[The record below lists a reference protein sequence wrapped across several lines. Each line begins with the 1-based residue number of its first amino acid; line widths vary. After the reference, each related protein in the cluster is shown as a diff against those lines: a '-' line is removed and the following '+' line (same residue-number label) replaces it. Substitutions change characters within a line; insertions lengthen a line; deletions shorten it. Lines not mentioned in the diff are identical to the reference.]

1 MNQLTVSCPHCAKPS
16 RLDADK
22 LPNQPA
28 VFPCPHCQGRVVVDK
43 SKQAADPQ
51 PATAPP
57 SPSPSTTENK
67 TPAVQPT
74 APDRRFAA
82 LPNDAILPSGII
94 VGQDQSTIDEIRT
107 VLAALGSDVEQVAS
121 PAIARQ
127 MIIEESPEL
136 CIIADDGNNTT
147 PSPSMAELTG
157 LHPRFRRRLYLV
169 LIADDVRSG
178 DGNTAFMHEVNLVL
192 ARQELSQLS
201 AALYS
206 GLIPRAALPSVPRG
220 DRDEGHDLSDRS
232 PEDVSVCVLGPHESP
247 TTPFPDP
254 GAVRQ
259 SRSPLPARYSPWQ
272 PLPRASSSST
282 TSAARSGNPAR
293 GPT

>member
-51 PATAPP
+51 PATVPP
-57 SPSPSTTENK
+57 SPLPSTTETK

-82 LPNDAILPSGII
+82 LPKDAILPSGII

-136 CIIADDGNNTT
+136 CIIADDGINTN

-192 ARQELSQLS
+192 ARQELSQLG
-201 AALYS
+201 AALHS
-206 GLIPRAALPSVPRG
+206 GLKY
-220 DRDEGHDLSDRS
+220 
-232 PEDVSVCVLGPHESP
+232 HERLYRP
-247 TTPFPDP
+247 YLEATEAKGTI
-254 GAVRQ
+254 
-259 SRSPLPARYSPWQ
+259 
-272 PLPRASSSST
+272 
-282 TSAARSGNPAR
+282 
-293 GPT
+293 